1 VNKTLEWVAENVR
14 DKIDFVIWT
23 GDSARHDNDDE
34 HPRSRDQVVSLNKFL
49 VSKMAEVFGKHNGD
63 ENDEDPNNDFILPI
77 VPNIGNNDILP
88 HNILAKGPNDWTRT
102 YSQVWRQF
110 IPEVQKHQ
118 FEQGGWFYSEVIPH
132 KLAVFSLNTMYFFGS
147 NTLVEGCA
155 LHSEPGYEQMEWLRI
170 QLQFMRERGMKAM
183 LIGHVPPVRQDAK
196 TSWDETCWQKYALW
210 TRQYRDVIV
219 STHWGHFNFEHFMFQ
234 DFEQIDQD
242 TKDGY
247 MSYFHTDPVLGG
259 GDVES
264 KLSKNYWMQLRDEWS
279 ELPREPKAMSWLESL
294 RSDRDFE
301 AELADYYKKIGGE
314 YAERFSTSFVSSSV
328 VPNLFPTMR
337 IFEYNIEGL
346 DEEEIYS
353 RPIPPPA
360 TGAISEMAKKD
371 RKHYFKVPEG
381 PSKSAPPGP
390 AYSMQPLSLLKYT
403 QYFANLTVI
412 NNDFVNVDDI
422 EAAKWHEGKH
432 KGKKP
437 HERDHTPNP
446 KKFKF
451 QVLYD
456 TAKDPIYRLK
466 DLTVPSMIDLAR
478 RIGNFRP
485 EKYVL
490 DSDCHDDVDDEQEE
504 EEDDDDI
511 EGDFDVEKK
520 KKHKKNK
527 HKKGKKEHK
536 HRKRNEAW
544 YAFVARAFVNTMDL
558 TELEENFGH

>member
-1 VNKTLEWVAENVR
+1 MEWVAENVR

-34 HPRSRDQVVSLNKFL
+34 LPRSREQVVSLNKFL
-49 VSKMAEVFGKHNGD
+49 VQKMAETFGKHNGD
-63 ENDEDPNNDFILPI
+63 ETDDDPNNDFIIPI

-118 FEQGGWFYSEVIPH
+118 FEQGGWFYVEVIPH
-132 KLAVFSLNTMYFFGS
+132 KLAVFSLNTMYFFAS

-155 LHSEPGYEQMEWLRI
+155 AHSEPGYQQMEWLRI

-219 STHWGHFNFEHFMFQ
+219 STHYGHFNFEHFMFQ
-234 DFEQIDQD
+234 DFEQIDKD
-242 TKDGY
+242 TKDGH
-247 MSYFHTDPVLGG
+247 MSYLRTEQIGD

-264 KLSKNYWMQLRDEWS
+264 QLSKNYWMQLRDEWS
-279 ELPREPKAMSWLESL
+279 TLPKEPKALTWMESL

-301 AELADYYKKIGGE
+301 AEAAEYFKKIGGE
-314 YAERFSTSFVSSSV
+314 YAERYSASFISSSV
-328 VPNLFPTMR
+328 VPNLFPTFR

-346 DEEEIYS
+346 DEDEIYS
-353 RPIPPPA
+353 QPIPPPA
-360 TGAISEMAKKD
+360 TEPISDMAKKE
-371 RKHYFKVPEG
+371 RQHWFEVPEP

-390 AYSMQPLSLLKYT
+390 AYSMQAFSLLKYT
-403 QYFANLTVI
+403 QYYANLTVI
-412 NNDFVNVDDI
+412 NNDFTSSADADNELD
-422 EAAKWHEGKH
+422 ATKWNEGKH

-437 HERDHTPNP
+437 HERDHKPNP

-451 QVLYD
+451 EVLYD
-456 TAKDPIYRLK
+456 TAKDEIYHLK
-466 DLTVPSMIDLAR
+466 DLTMPSMIDLAR
-478 RIGNFRP
+478 RIGNFKP
-485 EKYVL
+485 EKYVM
-490 DSDCHDDVDDEQEE
+490 DCHGGDDEDKQEKDVDAEK
-504 EEDDDDI
+504 
-511 EGDFDVEKK
+511 KK

-527 HKKGKKEHK
+527 HKKAHK

-544 YAFVARAFVNTMDL
+544 YAFVSRAFVNTMDP
-558 TELEENFGH
+558 EQLEENFGH

>member
-1 VNKTLEWVAENVR
+1 MEWLAENVR

-34 HPRSRDQVVSLNKFL
+34 LPRSREQVITLNKFL
-49 VSKMAEVFGKHNGD
+49 VQKMAEVFGKHNGD
-63 ENDEDPNNDFILPI
+63 ESDDDPNNDFIVPI
-77 VPNIGNNDILP
+77 VSNIGNNDILP

-118 FEQGGWFYSEVIPH
+118 FEQGGWYYVEVIPH
-132 KLAVFSLNTMYFFGS
+132 KLAVFSLNTMYFFAS

-155 LHSEPGYEQMEWLRI
+155 LHSEPGYQQMEWLRI

-183 LIGHVPPVRQDAK
+183 LIGHVPPIRQDAK

-234 DFEQIDQD
+234 DFKQIDQD

-247 MSYFHTDPVLGG
+247 MSFFHTDPVIGG

-279 ELPREPKAMSWLESL
+279 ELPHEPKRMGWLESL
-294 RSDRDFE
+294 RSDRDFD
-301 AELADYYKKIGGE
+301 AELADYFEQIGGE

-328 VPNLFPTMR
+328 VPNLFPTLR
-337 IFEYNIEGL
+337 IYEYNIDGL

-360 TGAISEMAKKD
+360 SGSISEMAKKE

-381 PSKSAPPGP
+381 PSPTAPPGP
-390 AYSMQPLSLLKYT
+390 AYSMQTLSLLKYT
-403 QYFANLTVI
+403 QYYANLTII
-412 NNDFVNVDDI
+412 NNDFVAADDDNVD
-422 EAAKWHEGKH
+422 AAKWHEGKH

-466 DLTVPSMIDLAR
+466 DLTVPNMLDLAR
-478 RIGNFRP
+478 RIGNFKP
-485 EKYVL
+485 EKYIL
-490 DSDCHDDVDDEQEE
+490 ESNCHGGDDDEE
-504 EEDDDDI
+504 EEEIDI
-511 EGDFDVEKK
+511 EGDVDGEKKK

-544 YAFVARAFVNTMDL
+544 YAFVARAFVNTIDPI
-558 TELEENFGH
+558 ELEENFGH